1 MILKPWKQTS
11 RKMAAALLCAMM
23 AAGCASAGGDEKSPV
38 KSIEITD
45 DLGRTVSV
53 EKPERVAALIGSF
66 ADEWE
71 EAGGGKTLV
80 AAPHDAWT
88 QFDLDLEG
96 VADLGGVKDI
106 DQEALVDSDP
116 DLVFASSKNESQ
128 KEMLETLENLEI
140 PVVYFDVSDFE
151 DYKRLLQ
158 VMTDLTGDEQAW
170 QTYGVKQQEEIDAV
184 LKKAEEQSEHPKVLA
199 LRATSK
205 AVKAL
210 PAGGSLLGEM
220 LASLK
225 ADNIAGNLKAET
237 LSMEEIVEQ
246 DPDQIYLVYQ
256 GSSEDAQKM
265 AEEMLFDNPAWQS
278 LKAVRNDQV
287 HILDGRLYNLKP
299 NGRWA
304 KAMEDLYG
312 LLYES

>member
-1 MILKPWKQTS
+1 
-11 RKMAAALLCAMM
+11 MAAAILCAMM
-23 AAGCASAGGDEKSPV
+23 AAGCAASKSDEKAPA

-45 DLGRTVSV
+45 DLGRTISV
-53 EKPERVAALIGSF
+53 EKPDRVAALIGSF

-96 VADLGGVKDI
+96 VVDLGGVKDI
-106 DQEALVDSDP
+106 DQEALVDADP

-140 PVVYFDVSDFE
+140 PVAYFDVSDFE
-151 DYKRLLQ
+151 DYKRLLR
-158 VMTDLTGDEQAW
+158 VMTDLTGDEEAW
-170 QTYGVKQQEEIDAV
+170 QTYGVRQQEEIDAV
-184 LKKAEEQSEHPKVLA
+184 LDKAQKQTDHPKVLA

-205 AVKAL
+205 ALKAL
-210 PAGGSLLGEM
+210 PASGSLLGEM
-220 LASLK
+220 LAGLK

-256 GSSEDAQKM
+256 GSGEDARKV
-265 AEEMLFDNPAWQS
+265 ADEVLFDNPAWQN
-278 LKAVRNDQV
+278 LKAVKNGQV
-287 HILDGRLYNLKP
+287 HVLDRRLYNLKP
-299 NGRWA
+299 NGQWA
-304 KAMEDLYG
+304 QAMEDLYG
-312 LLYES
+312 MVYES